1 MKIYLILALCI
12 SFIAC
17 RNKTKTY
24 SQYKEPV
31 KMIVPPAVN
40 DMSDNKYLENL
51 SEANRKKYQFEL
63 TKHTGVYDSLIY
75 KYCRMS
81 IISR

>member
-1 MKIYLILALCI
+1 
-12 SFIAC
+12 
-17 RNKTKTY
+17 
-24 SQYKEPV
+24 
-31 KMIVPPAVN
+31 MIVPPAVN